1 MGLIEKSNLTQA
13 VSIRSRGGF
22 LFISSLIF
30 SIISWTKVANKI
42 VQLTTGIL
50 QLTDKI
56 NPQGKKNVAEVL
68 KTGNVDYLF

>member
-1 MGLIEKSNLTQA
+1 MTQA

>member
-30 SIISWTKVANKI
+30 SIISWTKVADKI

>member
-30 SIISWTKVANKI
+30 SIISWTKVADKI
-42 VQLTTGIL
+42 VQLTNGIL

-56 NPQGKKNVAEVL
+56 NP
-68 KTGNVDYLF
+68 